1 MHTDNSFMVYRL
13 LTGEQGFDNLL
24 ELAIQ
29 GDFRNCDMLVKDI
42 YGSRDSEYTSLGLS
56 STLIASSFGK
66 AISVDCSQ
74 PDKKVNAKIHWAMR
88 FIQLIFTSRLRHGL
102 RRGNVLVLFSTGF
115 LGRVNGE

>member
-1 MHTDNSFMVYRL
+1 MGYRL

-74 PDKKVNAKIHWAMR
+74 PDKKVNATIRRAMR
-88 FIQLIFTSRLRHGL
+88 FSQYLSIS
-102 RRGNVLVLFSTGF
+102 FS
-115 LGRVNGE
+115 V